1 MFANVN
7 KGFVIDTQIIR
18 THQKISSV
26 CLSETKNKKSATD
39 DLSITVDDVSR
50 DGEVRRQNNSIVIHF
65 PSLKC
70 TPHSIMND

>member
-39 DLSITVDDVSR
+39 NLSMMSR